1 MLAYLLLVLLSGLVA
16 QNGAIRAL
24 GGHPQ
29 LLSPRSL
36 FDKSRAL
43 WAFIVH
49 VPRHRRSR
57 CERDLMPLIREAA
70 RRERLP
76 PEFLFAIA
84 ESESRLRPH
93 VISRAGAMGV
103 MQLMPST
110 AALLGVGDPFDPKQS
125 ILAGARYLGQLHR
138 RYRGVWARIAA
149 AYNVGPGRVPTT
161 GRLRLPKET
170 RRYVRRVLR
179 RFLRVMGRQA
189 VGSQLSEPA
198 LERAP

>member
-1 MLAYLLLVLLSGLVA
+1 MLAYVLLVLLSGLIA
-16 QNGAIRAL
+16 QNSAIRAL
-24 GGHPQ
+24 GGHPN

-36 FDKSRAL
+36 IDKSRAL
-43 WAFIVH
+43 FAFVAH
-49 VPRHRRSR
+49 FPRHRRSH
-57 CERDLMPLIREAA
+57 CEQDLSPQIREAA
-70 RRERLP
+70 RVEGLP

-110 AALLGVGDPFDPKQS
+110 AALLRVRDPFDAGQS
-125 ILAGARYLGQLHR
+125 IHAGAHYLAQLHR

-149 AYNVGPGRVPTT
+149 AYNAGPGRVPTR

-170 RRYVRRVLR
+170 QRYVRRVLR
-179 RFLRVMGRQA
+179 RFLKRAGRQSA
-189 VGSQLSEPA
+189 GSQVSEPA
-198 LERAP
+198 LDRAP